1 MEKAKANG
9 AVTAKTDKLPA
20 MNMENLEKF
29 AGTGLDTI
37 TTDDIATPRLKVLA
51 QMSPE
56 LEEIDGAK
64 AGMICNSVSKKIYS
78 GQDGISVV
86 VCGYDKV
93 WLEWQDRGK
102 GSSAPVNIFSP
113 VDKPTNAVRGDDGK
127 FRLESGNYLEECA
140 NFYCLLLNG
149 GVAPEPAII
158 SMKATQLKAARSWAY
173 SLKNEFIQNPKTKKL
188 FLAPSW
194 YRMYTL
200 TTTKQSNDKGSWYGW
215 VVNKGDFLNS
225 EDTFDMAANF
235 NESVR
240 KGIVKPKYDDEVDSS
255 SSDQDTPF

>member
-1 MEKAKANG
+1 MTNAKANG
-9 AVTAKTDKLPA
+9 AVTTKAEKLPA

-56 LEEIDGAK
+56 LEEIEGAK
-64 AGMICNSVSKKIYS
+64 AGMILNSVSKKVYP
-78 GQDGISVV
+78 GQEGIKVV
-86 VCGYDKV
+86 VCGYEKV

-102 GSSAPVNIFSP
+102 GSSAPVNIFSAK
-113 VDKPTNAVRGDDGK
+113 DKPTNAVRGDDGK

-140 NFYCLLLNG
+140 NFYVLLLNG

-173 SLKNEFIQNPKTKKL
+173 SLKNEFIQNPTSKKL

-194 YRMYTL
+194 YRIYEL

-215 VVNKGDFLNS
+215 VVNKGEFLNK

-240 KGIVKPKYDDEVDSS
+240 KGIVKPKYDDEVETSNAS
-255 SSDQDTPF
+255 GEIPF

>member
-1 MEKAKANG
+1 MTNQKSNG
-9 AVTAKTDKLPA
+9 AVTAKADKLPA

-102 GSSAPVNIFSP
+102 GASAPVNIFSP

-194 YRMYTL
+194 YRIYTL

-240 KGIVKPKYDDEVDSS
+240 KGIVKPKYDDEVESS

>member
-1 MEKAKANG
+1 MTNQKSNG
-9 AVTAKTDKLPA
+9 AVTAKADKLPA

-64 AGMICNSVSKKIYS
+64 AGMICNSVNKKMYS
-78 GQDGISVV
+78 GQDGKSVV

-173 SLKNEFIQNPKTKKL
+173 SLKN
-188 FLAPSW
+188 
-194 YRMYTL
+194 
-200 TTTKQSNDKGSWYGW
+200 
-215 VVNKGDFLNS
+215 
-225 EDTFDMAANF
+225 
-235 NESVR
+235 
-240 KGIVKPKYDDEVDSS
+240 
-255 SSDQDTPF
+255 

>member
-1 MEKAKANG
+1 MEKTKANG

-255 SSDQDTPF
+255 NSDQDTPF

>member
-1 MEKAKANG
+1 MTNQKSNG
-9 AVTAKTDKLPA
+9 AVTAKADKLPA

-140 NFYCLLLNG
+140 KFYCLLLNG

-194 YRMYTL
+194 YRIYTL

-240 KGIVKPKYDDEVDSS
+240 KGIVKPKYDDEVESS

>member
-1 MEKAKANG
+1 
-9 AVTAKTDKLPA
+9 
-20 MNMENLEKF
+20 MENLEKF

>member
-1 MEKAKANG
+1 MSNTKANG
-9 AVTAKTDKLPA
+9 AVTTKTEKLPA
-20 MNMENLEKF
+20 MNFENLEQF

-64 AGMICNSVSKKIYS
+64 AGMILNSVSKKVYS
-78 GQDGISVV
+78 GSDGINVV
-86 VCGYDKV
+86 VCGFEKV
-93 WLEWQDRGK
+93 WLEWTDRGK
-102 GSSAPVNIFSP
+102 GASAPVNIFSAK
-113 VDKPTNAVRGDDGK
+113 DKPSNAVRGDDGK
-127 FRLESGNYLEECA
+127 FRLENGNYLEECA
-140 NFYCLLLNG
+140 NFYVLLLNG

-158 SMKATQLKAARSWAY
+158 SMKATQLKAARTWAY

-194 YRMYTL
+194 YRVYNL
-200 TTTKQSNDKGSWYGW
+200 TTIKQQNDKGSWYGW
-215 VVNKGDFLNS
+215 VVNKGDFLES
-225 EDTFDMAANF
+225 EGTFDMAANF

-240 KGIVKPKYDDEVDSS
+240 KGIVKPKYDDEAESS
-255 SSDQDTPF
+255 SGSEDIPF

>member
-1 MEKAKANG
+1 MTNNKANG
-9 AVTAKTDKLPA
+9 AVTAKADKLPA

-194 YRMYTL
+194 YRIYTL

-240 KGIVKPKYDDEVDSS
+240 KGIVKPKYDDEVESS

>member
-1 MEKAKANG
+1 MTNAKANG
-9 AVTAKTDKLPA
+9 AVTTKTEKLPA
-20 MNMENLEKF
+20 MNFDNLEQF

-56 LEEIDGAK
+56 LEEIEGAK
-64 AGMICNSVSKKIYS
+64 AGMILNSVSKKAYS
-78 GQDGISVV
+78 GQDGINVV
-86 VCGYDKV
+86 VCGYEKV

-102 GSSAPVNIFSP
+102 GSSAPANIYSA
-113 VDKPTNAVRGDDGK
+113 VDKPSNAVRGDDGK

-140 NFYCLLLNG
+140 NFYVLLLNG

-194 YRMYTL
+194 YRVYNLKTI
-200 TTTKQSNDKGSWYGW
+200 KQSNDKGTWYGW
-215 VVNKGDFLNS
+215 VVNKEDFLDN
-225 EDTFDMAANF
+225 EGTFDMAANF

-240 KGIVKPKYDDEVDSS
+240 KGIVKPKYDDEADSS
-255 SSDQDTPF
+255 NSSEDIPF

>member
-1 MEKAKANG
+1 MTNQKSNG
-9 AVTAKTDKLPA
+9 AVTAKADKLPA

-29 AGTGLDTI
+29 AGTGLATI

-194 YRMYTL
+194 YRIYTL

-240 KGIVKPKYDDEVDSS
+240 KGIIKPKYDDEAESS

>member
-1 MEKAKANG
+1 MTNQKSNG
-9 AVTAKTDKLPA
+9 AVTAKADKLPA

-194 YRMYTL
+194 YRIYTL

-240 KGIVKPKYDDEVDSS
+240 KGIVKPKYEDEVESS

>member
-1 MEKAKANG
+1 
-9 AVTAKTDKLPA
+9 
-20 MNMENLEKF
+20 
-29 AGTGLDTI
+29 
-37 TTDDIATPRLKVLA
+37 
-51 QMSPE
+51 
-56 LEEIDGAK
+56 
-64 AGMICNSVSKKIYS
+64 
-78 GQDGISVV
+78 
-86 VCGYDKV
+86 
-93 WLEWQDRGK
+93 
-102 GSSAPVNIFSP
+102 
-113 VDKPTNAVRGDDGK
+113 
-127 FRLESGNYLEECA
+127 
-140 NFYCLLLNG
+140 
-149 GVAPEPAII
+149 
-158 SMKATQLKAARSWAY
+158 MKATQLKAARSWAY

>member
-1 MEKAKANG
+1 MTNQKSNG
-9 AVTAKTDKLPA
+9 AVTAKADKLPA

-194 YRMYTL
+194 YRIYTL

-240 KGIVKPKYDDEVDSS
+240 KGIIKPKYDDEVESS

>member
-1 MEKAKANG
+1 MTNAKANG
-9 AVTAKTDKLPA
+9 AVTTKAEKLPA

-56 LEEIDGAK
+56 LEEIEGAK
-64 AGMICNSVSKKIYS
+64 AGMILNSVSKKVYP
-78 GQDGISVV
+78 GQEGIKVV
-86 VCGYDKV
+86 VCGYEKV

-102 GSSAPVNIFSP
+102 GSSAPVNIFSAK
-113 VDKPTNAVRGDDGK
+113 DKPTNAVRGDDGK

-140 NFYCLLLNG
+140 NFYVLLLNG

-173 SLKNEFIQNPKTKKL
+173 RLKNEFIQNPQSKKL

-194 YRMYTL
+194 YRIYEL

-215 VVNKGDFLNS
+215 VVNKGEFLNK

-240 KGIVKPKYDDEVDSS
+240 KGIVKPKYDDEVETSNASGDI
-255 SSDQDTPF
+255 PF

>member
-1 MEKAKANG
+1 MTNQKSNG
-9 AVTAKTDKLPA
+9 AVTAKADKLPA

-64 AGMICNSVSKKIYS
+64 AGMICNSVSKKMYS

-194 YRMYTL
+194 YRIYTL

-240 KGIVKPKYDDEVDSS
+240 KGIVKPKYDDEVESS

>member
-1 MEKAKANG
+1 MEKTKANG
-9 AVTAKTDKLPA
+9 AVPAKTDKLPA

>member
-1 MEKAKANG
+1 MTNQKSNG
-9 AVTAKTDKLPA
+9 AVTAKADKLPA

-194 YRMYTL
+194 YRIYTL

>member
-1 MEKAKANG
+1 MTNQKNG
-9 AVTAKTDKLPA
+9 AVTAKADKLPA

-194 YRMYTL
+194 YRIYTL

-240 KGIVKPKYDDEVDSS
+240 KGIVKPKYDDEVESS
-255 SSDQDTPF
+255 SSDQDTSF

>member
-1 MEKAKANG
+1 MTNQKSNG
-9 AVTAKTDKLPA
+9 AVTAKADKLPP

-29 AGTGLDTI
+29 AGTRLDTI

-113 VDKPTNAVRGDDGK
+113 MDKPTNAVRGDDGK

-194 YRMYTL
+194 YRIYTL

-240 KGIVKPKYDDEVDSS
+240 KGIVKPKYDDEVESS

>member
-1 MEKAKANG
+1 MTSKANG
-9 AVTAKTDKLPA
+9 AVTTKTEQQVATIDVA
-20 MNMENLEKF
+20 NLEQF

-56 LEEIDGAK
+56 LDEIEGAK
-64 AGMICNSVSKKIYS
+64 AGMILNSVSKKAYP
-78 GQDGISVV
+78 GNTGINVV

-113 VDKPTNAVRGDDGK
+113 QDKPQNAVRGDDGK
-127 FRLESGNYLEECA
+127 FRLENGNYLEECA
-140 NFYCLLLNG
+140 NFYVLLLNG

-173 SLKNEFIQNPKTKKL
+173 SLKNEFIQNPKTKKV
-188 FLAPSW
+188 FLAPSF
-194 YRMYTL
+194 YRVYKL
-200 TTTKQSNDKGSWYGW
+200 TTMKQSNDKGSWYGW
-215 VVNKGDFLNS
+215 VVEKDEFLTNES
-225 EDTFDMAANF
+225 TFDMAAKF
-235 NESVR
+235 NESVK
-240 KGIVKPKYDDEVDSS
+240 KGIIKPKYDDEVEAQGSS
-255 SSDQDTPF
+255 EDIPF

>member
-1 MEKAKANG
+1 MTTQKSHG
-9 AVTAKTDKLPA
+9 AVTAKADKLPA

-194 YRMYTL
+194 YRIYTL

-240 KGIVKPKYDDEVDSS
+240 KGIVKPKYDDEVESS

>member
-1 MEKAKANG
+1 MTNQKSNG
-9 AVTAKTDKLPA
+9 AVTAKADKLPA

-140 NFYCLLLNG
+140 TFYCLLLNG

-194 YRMYTL
+194 YRIYTL

-240 KGIVKPKYDDEVDSS
+240 KGIVKPKYDDEVESS

>member
-1 MEKAKANG
+1 MTNNKANG
-9 AVTAKTDKLPA
+9 AVTTKADKLPA

-194 YRMYTL
+194 YRIYTL

-240 KGIVKPKYDDEVDSS
+240 KGIVKPKYDDEVESS